1 MRDISISNKLSMLS
15 LVYLSTLY
23 SFTNHV
29 LLFSV
34 ILIVMNLGKL
44 KLNSN
49 DQISFLII
57 LVISVI
63 SIGNNLWY
71 TSISGYAPSLPF
83 LPLMLLSFFTVQFFD
98 ERIMKWLLWLIVIE
112 IFIAAIEYILGV
124 SSVFKNNPN
133 YFEFSNEALYYRKV
147 AGLSDSSSVLSYKV
161 MIGLFITHFI
171 NISKSYKKILY
182 IIMIGG
188 IIFSFNRTVI
198 VSSLLFLIVIN
209 YRYIKSFAS
218 KPLVFILIVFLL
230 LLSGILIF
238 PMASEYLM
246 LQFARGDV
254 NKGVDL
260 SSRSYIWIEYWKLI
274 GQSPFF
280 GSGSYKT
287 FVTIPEVGYEG
298 HPFHAHNSFL
308 MFISTQG
315 VIISILMA
323 ILILININRKNIIY
337 IVAIFIYS
345 MAQYGV
351 FWGVSFLDIIL
362 FCFLFNPIF
371 KTERIQD
378 KPRHKLYG

>member
-1 MRDISISNKLSMLS
+1 MSVRDISISNKLSMLS

-34 ILIVMNLGKL
+34 IFIIINVGRL

-49 DQISFLII
+49 NQMSFVII

-63 SIGNNLWY
+63 SIGNNFWY
-71 TSISGYAPSLPF
+71 TSVSGNAPSLPF
-83 LPLMLLSFFTVQFFD
+83 LPLMILSFFIVQFFD

-124 SSVFKNNPN
+124 SSIFKNNPN

-161 MIGLFITHFI
+161 MTGLFITHFI
-171 NISKSYKKILY
+171 NVNKNYKKTLY
-182 IIMIGG
+182 IIMIAG

-218 KPLVFILIVFLL
+218 KPLVFISIIFLL
-230 LLSGILIF
+230 CLSGILIF

-254 NKGVDL
+254 SKGVDL

-274 GQSPFF
+274 SQSPFF

-308 MFISTQG
+308 MLLSTQG
-315 VIISILMA
+315 VFISILMGV
-323 ILILININRKNIIY
+323 LILINMNRKNIIY

-351 FWGVSFLDIIL
+351 FWGVSFLDIML
-362 FCFLFNPIF
+362 FCFLFNSIF
-371 KTERIQD
+371 KTERI
-378 KPRHKLYG
+378 